1 MIGPRHVG
9 VYIFFALLFNAPGFA
24 QDTDYP
30 PQEEQ
35 IPGPDNALEN
45 VGQCCY
51 NKDPQGKFLS
61 KRDAWLAD
69 LKHWRQEQLIRMGYD
84 GSQYAR
90 PELKWTQSSFI
101 QPQMMI
107 EDRYFYDPES
117 GKYTVDKY
125 LDDLEKRYGGIDS
138 VLIWAVYPNIGI
150 DNRNQYDMVRAMP
163 GGIAGVKQMV
173 ADLHRRGVRVFFPFM
188 LWDQGTRDEG
198 AADWDAVAK

>member
-1 MIGPRHVG
+1 MKSIPR
-9 VYIFFALLFNAPGFA
+9 FFLCVILLSIAVVSVFS
-24 QDTDYP
+24 QDTKYQ
-30 PQEEQ
+30 PQGPFIPTPECRAGELSFLPLRPCSDEQ
-35 IPGPDNALEN
+35 IEAWR
-45 VGQCCY
+45 
-51 NKDPQGKFLS
+51 KDI
-61 KRDAWLAD
+61 R
-69 LKHWRQEQLIRMGYD
+69 HWRAERLLRVGYS
-84 GSQYAR
+84 GAEYER

-107 EDRYFYDPES
+107 EDRYFYDPAS

-163 GGIAGVKQMV
+163 GGIVGVKQMV
-173 ADLHRRGVRVFFPFM
+173 ADFHRRGVRVFFPFM

-198 AADWDAVAK
+198 AADWT